1 MKLLE
6 LPPGVEIVA
15 GPNGSRF
22 RGAALPLRRVAE
34 MLRELSTA
42 PSGLVC
48 RVGSITVYVTNDPD
62 DPAAHGRVALPD
74 HAWKVLASKFTE
86 VTEGWEESPFDFA
99 DCGYL
104 YPKPDPDLGIELVGG
119 PI

>member
-1 MKLLE
+1 
-6 LPPGVEIVA
+6 
-15 GPNGSRF
+15 
-22 RGAALPLRRVAE
+22 

-42 PSGLVC
+42 PRGLVC
-48 RVGSITVYVTNDPD
+48 RLGSIGGYVTKDPD

-74 HAWKVLASKFTE
+74 HAWKILASKFTE

-104 YPKPDPDLGIELVGG
+104 YPKPDPDLGIELVGD